1 MYLCGVIS
9 DVYMSI
15 MAEIQNLRDVVPE
28 DAEMKVPSGGKW
40 VDAQPAEF
48 QSKARNMA
56 CGLMVKGI
64 RRGAAVSI
72 LNASAAA
79 VAFIS
84 FACALAHLQVKPA
97 SENNAGFV
105 IDAAAGDVDYLVG
118 IGSAWSGK
126 YGYLVD
132 RTLRQMVSGSSTPY
146 HLTTLSR

>member
-1 MYLCGVIS
+1 
-9 DVYMSI
+9 MSI
-15 MAEIQNLRDVVPE
+15 TAQIQNLKGVVPE
-28 DAEMKVPSGGKW
+28 DTEIKVPSGGSW
-40 VDAQPAEF
+40 IDAQPDEYQA
-48 QSKARNMA
+48 QARNMA

-64 RRGAAVSI
+64 RRGVAVSI

-84 FACALAHLQVKPA
+84 FSCSLAHLCVKPV

-105 IDAAAGDVDYLVG
+105 IDASAGDVDYLVR

-132 RTLRQMVSGSSTPY
+132 RTLRLMM
-146 HLTTLSR
+146 LENLKTLKL

>member
-9 DVYMSI
+9 GVEMSVT
-15 MAEIQNLRDVVPE
+15 AEIQSLRGVVPE
-28 DAEMKVPSGGKW
+28 NSEMKVPSGGTW
-40 VDAQPAEF
+40 IDAQPDEYKA
-48 QSKARNMA
+48 QARNMA

-64 RRGAAVSI
+64 RRGVAVSI

-79 VAFIS
+79 VTFIS
-84 FACALAHLQVKPA
+84 FACTLAHLQVKPA

-105 IDAAAGDVDYLVG
+105 IDASAGDVDYLVG

-132 RTLRQMVSGSSTPY
+132 RTLRQMMLENLKTY
-146 HLTTLSR
+146 REAAD